1 MQFHLPTDTEEKPK
15 LTFPIKH
22 ALIWKKN
29 SFRGGVYGYMNSPR
43 RWMAGGFALMSE
55 VTRGYY

>member
-29 SFRGGVYGYMNSPR
+29 SFRGGVYGYMSSPL
-43 RWMAGGFALMSE
+43 ALDGGWFCINVLSN
-55 VTRGYY
+55 